1 MNETAYNLSTGGVE
15 PVVRGES
22 RSEAEREDEGQ
33 QLRPPRQASRRAL
46 SPKAV
51 AP

>member
-1 MNETAYNLSTGGVE
+1 MDKTAYTSSTRGVE
-15 PVVRGES
+15 PVERRES
-22 RSEAEREDEGQ
+22 RSDAERGDEGQ